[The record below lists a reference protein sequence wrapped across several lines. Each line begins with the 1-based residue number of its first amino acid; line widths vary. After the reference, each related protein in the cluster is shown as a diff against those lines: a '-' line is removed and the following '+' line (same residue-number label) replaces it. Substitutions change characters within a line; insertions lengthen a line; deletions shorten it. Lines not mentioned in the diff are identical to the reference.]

1 MEQQLNNNNNNI
13 YRVYKEIIQMI
24 EESEQEKLQNVKLYS
39 ENKRDKYT

>member
-1 MEQQLNNNNNNI
+1 MQQQNNKNNN

-39 ENKRDKYT
+39 GNKRDKYT

>member
-1 MEQQLNNNNNNI
+1 MQQHNNKNNN

-39 ENKRDKYT
+39 ENQREKYT